1 MGRKLGDDQEL
12 LYKQEYFDIKQACIE
27 IRKTLGNGFLEKVY
41 EKALKCE
48 LESKGYIVDEQKEID
63 VLYKGNIVGNYFADL
78 IVNQKIIIELKCVCQ
93 ISDYHKAQLLNYL
106 VATGYRLGILIN
118 FPGDKNGFEIQ
129 RIIK

>member
-48 LESKGYIVDEQKEID
+48 LESKGYTVDEQKEID

-118 FPGDKNGFEIQ
+118 FPGDKKGFEIQ